1 MVHRSTDM
9 LIEPVVLAT
18 MLFGVLAAVI
28 LVTVI

>member
-1 MVHRSTDM
+1 MVRRSTDM